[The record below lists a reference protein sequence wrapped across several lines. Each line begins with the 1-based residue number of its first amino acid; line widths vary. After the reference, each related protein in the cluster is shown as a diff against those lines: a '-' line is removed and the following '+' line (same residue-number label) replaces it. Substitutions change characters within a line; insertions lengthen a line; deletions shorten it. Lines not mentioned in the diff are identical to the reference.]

1 MGRSQ
6 VQLGSEEKSVR
17 TYERFRGRGPVV
29 ARDLRARA
37 GRNTVTRRS
46 TATPKGCARYSEMPW
61 RLSENFPWERRQ
73 YLWQAAKEPSEEHS
87 SELILRQS
95 FDSASL
101 AQDDGMFYQITF
113 QSRIIGCLRPALIDK
128 GRKIANVPLEYRV
141 SVNFRSDFLTA
152 GLTAIGLW
160 AATSLLGFVF

>member
-1 MGRSQ
+1 MLQITTGKSGKGCCNLNYCAQ
-6 VQLGSEEKSVR
+6 EQSVR

-37 GRNTVTRRS
+37 GRNTVARRS
-46 TATPKGCARYSEMPW
+46 PATPKGCARYSEMPW

-101 AQDDGMFYQITF
+101 AQDDVLPAAVSPPEEAQDD
-113 QSRIIGCLRPALIDK
+113 RILKREISWK
-128 GRKIANVPLEYRV
+128 
-141 SVNFRSDFLTA
+141 
-152 GLTAIGLW
+152 
-160 AATSLLGFVF
+160 SLLGWPGVRVTLDS